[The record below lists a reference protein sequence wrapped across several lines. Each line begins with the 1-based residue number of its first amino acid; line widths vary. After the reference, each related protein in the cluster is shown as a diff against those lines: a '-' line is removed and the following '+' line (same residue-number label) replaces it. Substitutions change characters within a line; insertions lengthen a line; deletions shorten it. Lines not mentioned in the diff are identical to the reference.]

1 MDPPSVKTNIA
12 PPLKHDGLLEDCYFP
27 FCIFRGHV
35 EYIFGGEGYRQRA
48 LLNHPCPLSKHLG
61 GRRIRGAFDVGAHWH
76 PQWAPRPPRRQTWR
90 PSADRWGMSGVNH
103 PKSFW
108 WTVREA
114 YTQKIV
120 FVSAKSRVIDKIE
133 KIDVILMY
141 VNIFFNYSRIY
152 QYDMIHRYMLLHLHL
167 YNLPKWAVTHGA
179 GFLPWTQVRVNSCN
193 FSKHVL
199 K

>member
-1 MDPPSVKTNIA
+1 MMVCWKTVTFLLHFQGTCWIYFWGAGVSTKGPSESSLSSLQASWRTTNPWRLRCRSALA
-12 PPLKHDGLLEDCYFP
+12 PA
-27 FCIFRGHV
+27 V
-35 EYIFGGEGYRQRA
+35 
-48 LLNHPCPLSKHLG
+48 
-61 GRRIRGAFDVGAHWH
+61 
-76 PQWAPRPPRRQTWR
+76 APRPPRRQTWR
-90 PSADRWGMSGVNH
+90 RSADRWGMSGVNH
-103 PKSFW
+103 PKSCW

-167 YNLPKWAVTHGA
+167 YNLPKWVVSHGA